1 MTMQKHLMLVS
12 SPLMKAGPAFD
23 RASALAKARDEPLH
37 IVAFDYVEG
46 LATAGLVNAEAL
58 QQMREG
64 YVERHHAWLEDQARP
79 MRKLG
84 IEVTTEVV
92 WAEEVLPE
100 ILAHLREEPIDLVIK
115 EVEHESRLMRAMFT
129 TLDIHLLR
137 ECKAPLHF
145 VSKTRNALPRRIVAA
160 VDPFHPDDQYK
171 GFNDR
176 IIYEALK
183 LAMQCKAEVHL
194 VYAHDLSSMG
204 TGEYGFSTGSM
215 LFSSSLA
222 QKVYDIQGESFN
234 ELAERNGIPPE
245 NRHMIVG
252 NPAKVLSSFSETRDI
267 DVIVMG
273 RVHRRGVSKGFG
285 STVED
290 VLYRM
295 PSSVLVVTPEDF
307 DG

>member
-1 MTMQKHLMLVS
+1 MSMQKRLMLVS

-23 RASALAKARDEPLH
+23 RAAALAKARDEPLH

-46 LATAGLVNAEAL
+46 LATAGLVNDQAL

-64 YVERHHAWLEDQARP
+64 YVERHRAWLEDQARP
-79 MRKLG
+79 MRKIG
-84 IEVTTEVV
+84 VEVTTEVV
-92 WAEEVLPE
+92 WAEQVLPE
-100 ILAHLREEPIDLVIK
+100 ILVHLREEPIDLVVK

-129 TLDIHLLR
+129 TLDVHLLR
-137 ECKAPLHF
+137 ECKVPLHF
-145 VSKTRNALPRRIVAA
+145 VCKTRNALPRKIVAA
-160 VDPFHPDDQYK
+160 VDPFHPDDQYT

-183 LAMQCKAEVHL
+183 LAMQCKAEMHL
-194 VYAHDLSSMG
+194 LYAHDLSSMG

-222 QKVYDIQGESFN
+222 QKVYDIQGNSFN
-234 ELAERNGIPPE
+234 ELAERNGIPAE

-252 NPAKVLSSFSETRDI
+252 NPAKVLASFAETREI

-273 RVHRRGVSKGFG
+273 RVHRRGASKSFG

-295 PSSVLVVTPEDF
+295 PSSVLVITPEDF
-307 DG
+307 VG

>member
-1 MTMQKHLMLVS
+1 MSMQKRLMLVS
-12 SPLMKAGPAFD
+12 SPLMKAGQAFD
-23 RASALAKARDEPLH
+23 RAAALAKARDEPLH

-46 LATAGLVNAEAL
+46 LATAGLVNDQAL

-64 YVERHHAWLEDQARP
+64 YVERHRAWLEDQARP
-79 MRKLG
+79 MRKIG
-84 IEVTTEVV
+84 VEVTTEVV
-92 WAEEVLPE
+92 WAEQVLPE
-100 ILAHLREEPIDLVIK
+100 ILVHLREEPIDLVVK

-129 TLDIHLLR
+129 TLDVHLLR
-137 ECKAPLHF
+137 ECKVPLHF
-145 VSKTRNALPRRIVAA
+145 VCKTRNALPRKIVAA
-160 VDPFHPDDQYK
+160 VDPFHPDDQYT

-183 LAMQCKAEVHL
+183 LAMQCKAEMHL
-194 VYAHDLSSMG
+194 LYAHDLSSMG

-222 QKVYDIQGESFN
+222 QKVYDIQGNSFN
-234 ELAERNGIPPE
+234 ELAERNGIPAE

-252 NPAKVLSSFSETRDI
+252 NPAKVLASFAEGREI

-273 RVHRRGVSKGFG
+273 RVHRRGASKSFG
-285 STVED
+285 STVEE

-295 PSSVLVVTPEDF
+295 PSSVLVITPEDF
-307 DG
+307 VG